1 MSNLER
7 AKFAFV
13 AFFTAVNSALG
24 VMSIPVYILVGSNIF
39 DYFTGILASVY
50 RGEAVSSYR
59 GFRGIAK
66 KVCMWLLVGVGFVL
80 DYAVATVGGQLGI
93 RLEINC
99 LVSTAVVFWLVANEI
114 ISILENISDIGTPLP
129 PFLMELVQ
137 LLKSKTEDSVTFQGE
152 DVGE

>member
-1 MSNLER
+1 
-7 AKFAFV
+7 
-13 AFFTAVNSALG
+13 
-24 VMSIPVYILVGSNIF
+24 
-39 DYFTGILASVY
+39 
-50 RGEAVSSYR
+50 
-59 GFRGIAK
+59 
-66 KVCMWLLVGVGFVL
+66 LVGVGFVL

-93 RLEINC
+93 RLEISC